1 MKDGHYM
8 KCASLVF
15 LTLQNV
21 VVVLMSRYV
30 RSRPGDMF
38 IASTAV
44 TMSEVVKFIVC
55 VGLVWLVE
63 EKGSIRG
70 FFSNIHTN
78 LLTDWRDNLLI
89 GVPGVIYAV
98 QNNLVYIAVSHLNP
112 SVFQVTYQMKV
123 FTTVIFF
130 RLILHRV
137 LTFKHWIALSLLFVG
152 VITAQIDPQNI
163 AKTPVAGEPDQ
174 IPIYGFIC
182 VFVACFLSGFSGVF
196 FELMLKSTQKTI
208 VLRNIQLSIYGIVAS
223 IAQAFIQENKVI
235 VEHGFFFGYD
245 MSVWFVILLQ
255 SLGGLLV
262 AAAVRYA
269 DNVLKTFA
277 TSVAIVLTLVA
288 SVLIFNTPLTIHLV
302 LGNILVIGAT
312 AMYSMLPPPKQ
323 VAPIAPIIVD
333 EDRRPLISNIDSAT
347 VRIPEKPTDS

>member
-1 MKDGHYM
+1 M

-112 SVFQVTYQMKV
+112 SVFQCAFGGLKDMAI